1 MTFYNDNDPF
11 VAAWLRELTD
21 HEHIT
26 PGTILKQDIAA
37 LDPAVL
43 ADYDRVHLFA
53 GIGGW
58 DFAFQ
63 LAGWPA
69 DRPVWTGS
77 CPCQPLSCAGQRQ
90 GHADKRHLW
99 PAFYRLIAECRPAT
113 IFGEQVAGADGR
125 EWLAGVRA
133 DLEALGYAVGAADLC
148 AASVGAPHIRQR
160 LFWVAQRGDAERRA
174 LEPRDERDGRDHGRA
189 QAHGEPGA
197 CSEVRGLAD
206 RHPARLSQRT
216 GNRRIQPEAMDPSKG
231 QSTECNG
238 GHGGLEQPPL
248 DRRQQRWPEPG
259 GWGAECGRLNV
270 WRASRWHLC
279 PDGKLRR
286 IPTTATGEAERALFP
301 LFDGLQP
308 ARVGILR
315 GAGNAIV
322 PQIAAA
328 FIRAFLEAERII
340 TGGGS

>member
-11 VAAWLRELTD
+11 VVAWLRELTD

-90 GHADKRHLW
+90 GHADKRHLC

-113 IFGEQVAGADGR
+113 IFGEQVDEAGAWMDG
-125 EWLAGVRA
+125 VCA
-133 DLEALGYAVGAADLC
+133 DLESLDYAVGAAILPAYCVGFDHARERIYFAGHANGKSQSVCTIDGEMARMQRHRDCAGDL
-148 AASVGAPHIRQR
+148 VQT
-160 LFWVAQRGDAERRA
+160 
-174 LEPRDERDGRDHGRA
+174 HG
-189 QAHGEPGA
+189 
-197 CSEVRGLAD
+197 
-206 RHPARLSQRT
+206 LS
-216 GNRRIQPEAMDPSKG
+216 NRM
-231 QSTECNG
+231 
-238 GHGGLEQPPL
+238 
-248 DRRQQRWPEPG
+248 
-259 GWGAECGRLNV
+259 GRL
-270 WRASRWHLC
+270 RAY
-279 PDGKLRR
+279 
-286 IPTTATGEAERALFP
+286 
-301 LFDGLQP
+301 
-308 ARVGILR
+308 
-315 GAGNAIV
+315 GNAIV
-322 PQIAAA
+322 PQVAAA
-328 FIRAFLEAERII
+328 FVRAAM
-340 TGGGS
+340 S